1 MNFLSCQVRGNV
13 RNPWAHCVFTEWDA
27 VKYTDS
33 FQLME
38 TLVQDLRLSST
49 EETHILQEMKKWEI
63 NGNVQIL

>member
-1 MNFLSCQVRGNV
+1 MNFLSCQVRRNV
-13 RNPWAHCVFTEWDA
+13 KNPWAHCDFTKWDA

-38 TLVQDLRLSST
+38 TLVQNFGLSST
-49 EETHILQEMKKWEI
+49 EETQILQEMKKWEI